1 MVDGDQYT
9 YYQAQSTAS
18 LTASSPPDPDGW
30 DGLHVNVGQ
39 YKKKDP
45 TIAEVK
51 VFSRDHQPE
60 ESLPDEQH
68 VRRRLSINHGHT
80 HEQETDKPYCFE
92 DERPPSN
99 ISNNYYE
106 GDNDYEGDTDYDE
119 NESYELP
126 GSTYTFL
133 ITESVLSYSFFTG
146 ILTSM
151 LCVGTLGIALADQLK
166 NGDPDNWLGLPPEV
180 STVVHVARFVAIL
193 IAVLNEQEIPTSLEI
208 IGKGMEQVPSAAGGL
223 LSMPRILFS
232 SILRILVGILFF
244 ITMFCCVIQS
254 TSVLEIFFN
263 VLALEFVENIDDAI
277 FALSRRGFFGRP
289 LLKATR
295 PRFIETAKP
304 LRGQLPSSVQTM
316 RCIRVIYG
324 LSASFM

>member
-9 YYQAQSTAS
+9 YQAQSTAS

-30 DGLHVNVGQ
+30 DGSHVNMGQ
-39 YKKKDP
+39 YKTEDP
-45 TIAEVK
+45 PVAEVK
-51 VFSRDHQPE
+51 VFSKDHQPD

-68 VRRRLSINHGHT
+68 VRRRLSMNRGLSY
-80 HEQETDKPYCFE
+80 EQETDKPYCFE
-92 DERPPSN
+92 DVRPPSN
-99 ISNNYYE
+99 VSNNYYE
-106 GDNDYEGDTDYDE
+106 GDINDDTDYHE

-126 GSTYTFL
+126 ESTYTFL

-146 ILTSM
+146 ILTSV
-151 LCVGTLGIALADQLK
+151 LCFCTLGLALADQVK

-180 STVVHVARFVAIL
+180 SPVVHVARYVAIL
-193 IAVLNEQEIPTSLEI
+193 IAVLNEQEIPTSLEL
-208 IGKGMEQVPSAAGGL
+208 IGKGMAQVPSATGGL
-223 LSMPRILFS
+223 LTMPRILFS

-289 LLKATR
+289 LLMATR

-304 LRGQLPSSVQTM
+304 LRGQLPSSVQTK

-324 LSASFM
+324 LSASFG